1 MSTHGLLT
9 TVAYKLGSNAPA
21 MYALE
26 GSVGVAGAAISWLRD
41 NMQVLPDVKLSA
53 ELAQAASPDGQVVFV
68 PAFSGLYAPY
78 WRNDA
83 RGYDLS
89 YFILTLTGSTMH
101 MGTTFLTLSLLLL
114 AH

>member
-1 MSTHGLLT
+1 MLFPLLFQIVLSTHGLLT
-9 TVAYKLGSNAPA
+9 TVAYKLGCNAPA
-21 MYALE
+21 IYALE

-41 NMQVLPDVKLSA
+41 NLQILPDIKQSA
-53 ELAQAASPDGQVVFV
+53 ELAQAASPTGQVVFV

-89 YFILTLTGSTMH
+89 YL
-101 MGTTFLTLSLLLL
+101 FLGY
-114 AH
+114 